1 MAGTMNQSE
10 PIRYFSAET
19 EKEVAARAEQYTR
32 RKTSP
37 LERKQARLADLQIHF
52 YRLALI
58 IIYTSLYT
66 ASIATIASGA
76 SEKSVTA
83 TIIGAASLIATASI
97 HVYLMQKK

>member
-1 MAGTMNQSE
+1 MNQSE

>member
-1 MAGTMNQSE
+1 MNQSE

-76 SEKSVTA
+76 SGASEKSVTA